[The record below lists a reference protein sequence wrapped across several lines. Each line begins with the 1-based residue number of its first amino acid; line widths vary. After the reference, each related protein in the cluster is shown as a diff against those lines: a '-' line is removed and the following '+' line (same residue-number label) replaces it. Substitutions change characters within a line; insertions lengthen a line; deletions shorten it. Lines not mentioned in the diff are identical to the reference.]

1 MSAIMSL
8 AVLYVTSL
16 PITTCLLNHFLKLS
30 TMHTSLSLYSVMNC
44 GSSLHV
50 VYHRKLVKSMHINKF
65 AEILLKS
72 RKQKGFSQSELAKKS
87 GFTKR
92 AIQYWEKGKKSISLE
107 NADRLLTALGVEIKI
122 GKTESR

>member
-1 MSAIMSL
+1 
-8 AVLYVTSL
+8 
-16 PITTCLLNHFLKLS
+16 
-30 TMHTSLSLYSVMNC
+30 
-44 GSSLHV
+44 
-50 VYHRKLVKSMHINKF
+50 MHINEF

-72 RKQKGFSQSELAKKS
+72 RKQKGLSQSELAKKS

-122 GKTESR
+122 GKTDVNGNIIYHYHFPKSDDE

>member
-1 MSAIMSL
+1 
-8 AVLYVTSL
+8 
-16 PITTCLLNHFLKLS
+16 
-30 TMHTSLSLYSVMNC
+30 
-44 GSSLHV
+44 
-50 VYHRKLVKSMHINKF
+50 MHINEF

-92 AIQYWEKGKKSISLE
+92 AFQYWEKGKMRISLE

-122 GKTESR
+122 GKTEIR

>member
-1 MSAIMSL
+1 
-8 AVLYVTSL
+8 
-16 PITTCLLNHFLKLS
+16 
-30 TMHTSLSLYSVMNC
+30 
-44 GSSLHV
+44 
-50 VYHRKLVKSMHINKF
+50 MHINEF

-72 RKQKGFSQSELAKKS
+72 RKQKGLSQSELAKKS

-122 GKTESR
+122 GKTKSR

>member
-1 MSAIMSL
+1 
-8 AVLYVTSL
+8 
-16 PITTCLLNHFLKLS
+16 
-30 TMHTSLSLYSVMNC
+30 
-44 GSSLHV
+44 
-50 VYHRKLVKSMHINKF
+50 MHIKGFSKF
-65 AEILLKS
+65 LRES

>member
-1 MSAIMSL
+1 
-8 AVLYVTSL
+8 
-16 PITTCLLNHFLKLS
+16 
-30 TMHTSLSLYSVMNC
+30 MNC
-44 GSSLHV
+44 GSSLHI
-50 VYHRKLVKSMHINKF
+50 VYHRKLVKSMHINEF
-65 AEILLKS
+65 AGILLKS
-72 RKQKGFSQSELAKKS
+72 RKQKGFSQSELAKKP

>member
-1 MSAIMSL
+1 
-8 AVLYVTSL
+8 
-16 PITTCLLNHFLKLS
+16 
-30 TMHTSLSLYSVMNC
+30 
-44 GSSLHV
+44 
-50 VYHRKLVKSMHINKF
+50 MHIKEF
-65 AEILLKS
+65 SKILREN
-72 RKQKGFSQSELAKKS
+72 RKQRGISQSELAKKS

>member
-1 MSAIMSL
+1 
-8 AVLYVTSL
+8 
-16 PITTCLLNHFLKLS
+16 
-30 TMHTSLSLYSVMNC
+30 
-44 GSSLHV
+44 
-50 VYHRKLVKSMHINKF
+50 MHIKEFSKF
-65 AEILLKS
+65 LRES
-72 RKQKGFSQSELAKKS
+72 RKQKGFSQSELAKES

>member
-1 MSAIMSL
+1 
-8 AVLYVTSL
+8 
-16 PITTCLLNHFLKLS
+16 
-30 TMHTSLSLYSVMNC
+30 
-44 GSSLHV
+44 
-50 VYHRKLVKSMHINKF
+50 MHIKEF
-65 AEILLKS
+65 SIILREN
-72 RKQKGFSQSELAKKS
+72 RKQRGISQSELAKKA

>member
-1 MSAIMSL
+1 
-8 AVLYVTSL
+8 
-16 PITTCLLNHFLKLS
+16 
-30 TMHTSLSLYSVMNC
+30 
-44 GSSLHV
+44 
-50 VYHRKLVKSMHINKF
+50 MHINEF

-72 RKQKGFSQSELAKKS
+72 RKQKSLSQSELAKKS

-92 AIQYWEKGKKSISLE
+92 AIQYWEKGQKSISLE

>member
-1 MSAIMSL
+1 
-8 AVLYVTSL
+8 
-16 PITTCLLNHFLKLS
+16 
-30 TMHTSLSLYSVMNC
+30 
-44 GSSLHV
+44 
-50 VYHRKLVKSMHINKF
+50 MHIKEFSKF
-65 AEILLKS
+65 LRES

-122 GKTESR
+122 GKTEGR

>member
-1 MSAIMSL
+1 
-8 AVLYVTSL
+8 
-16 PITTCLLNHFLKLS
+16 
-30 TMHTSLSLYSVMNC
+30 
-44 GSSLHV
+44 
-50 VYHRKLVKSMHINKF
+50 MHINEF

-72 RKQKGFSQSELAKKS
+72 RKQKGLSQSELAKES

-92 AIQYWEKGKKSISLE
+92 AIQYWEKGEKSISLE